1 LAISPGRLAEQIE
14 WINKMRGKY
23 IGKRGKNLTTTAFLR
38 AVVSHSERMS
48 WAEQRRGAPG
58 TDTRDRLSGVAS
70 GVSFVRVEILQHLRT
85 YQV

>member
-23 IGKRGKNLTTTAFLR
+23 IGKTGKNLTTTAFLR

-48 WAEQRRGAPG
+48 WAELKATPDDYGGRA
-58 TDTRDRLSGVAS
+58 
-70 GVSFVRVEILQHLRT
+70 
-85 YQV
+85 